1 MSVNSE
7 CQPVEK
13 SLSEQKGEGGK
24 DNASIINMMKEMQ
37 KNILSLTTTVS
48 ELQENKGKK
57 RKIQES
63 DEKPCTSKSRV
74 ELSDVSDEERDE
86 FDDILNETNEDMD
99 TDCDHLLDELAECF
113 GSEDKCGEAI
123 HEKLAKVTNDGVRT
137 VVDSDKI
144 KEVSDKYNRPKNVQ
158 NLVTPKLNEEIRAHL
173 SRKVRGQDIRI
184 QRTQTLVGK
193 AIVPQLQQINLLLNA
208 KQKGETPST
217 KELTTLAM
225 DSLKLMTY
233 VYCDLSNR
241 RRELIIQPEKN
252 EEFRALCSNEY
263 PVTDKLFGDDLGKK
277 VEDILKA
284 NKVGSKISGFNKFDK
299 RGNYN
304 RKQHGHMQKSSNYGN
319 YKASNFLGQRWGSN
333 YKKRTA
339 PANKQRKQ

>member
-7 CQPVEK
+7 CQPLEK
-13 SLSEQKGEGGK
+13 SLSEQKDEGGK
-24 DNASIINMMKEMQ
+24 DNTSIINMMKEMQ

-48 ELQENKGKK
+48 ELQENKGTK

-63 DEKPCTSKSRV
+63 EVNPCTSKSRV
-74 ELSDVSDEERDE
+74 EISDVSDEERDE
-86 FDDILNETNEDMD
+86 FDDILNEANEEMD
-99 TDCDHLLDELAECF
+99 TDCDHLLDELECF

-144 KEVSDKYNRPKNVQ
+144 KEVSDKYNRSKNVQ

-208 KQKGETPST
+208 KQKGDTSSM

-299 RGNYN
+299 RGNHN
-304 RKQHGHMQKSSNYGN
+304 RKQHGHTQKSSNYGN
-319 YKASNFLGQRWGSN
+319 YKANNFLGQRWGSN